1 VGLFERMMGVG
12 AQAER
17 KVVLYSS
24 PTCLDCQA
32 AKRFFTLHDV
42 EMKLKD
48 VSEEAVRR
56 EMEGTFGR
64 VATPAIVV
72 GKRVF
77 WGFEENEQDIAD
89 SLGIGTGGEVPV
101 AQKEQG

>member
-1 VGLFERMMGVG
+1 MGLFERMMGVG

-42 EMKLKD
+42 EMKVKD

-89 SLGIGTGGEVPV
+89 SLGIGTGGEAPV
-101 AQKEQG
+101 AQKERA

>member
-1 VGLFERMMGVG
+1 VGLFERMMGS
-12 AQAER
+12 QAER

-42 EMKLKD
+42 EMKVKD

-77 WGFEENEQDIAD
+77 WGFEENAQDIAD
-89 SLGIGTGGEVPV
+89 SLGIGTGGEAPV
-101 AQKEQG
+101 AQKERA